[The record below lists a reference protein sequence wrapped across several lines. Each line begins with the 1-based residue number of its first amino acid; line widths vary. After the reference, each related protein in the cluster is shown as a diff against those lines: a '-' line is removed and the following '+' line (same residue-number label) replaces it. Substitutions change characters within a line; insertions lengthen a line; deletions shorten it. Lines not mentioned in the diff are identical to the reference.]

1 MSAWSWR
8 HIGHG
13 RAMLGKMRRALFA
26 LLFVLVGSPVARA
39 DWEVK
44 RSPFDARM
52 VARYKQILHGN
63 PDDAEALARLT
74 SLYKQYKSVAV
85 LERELG
91 AAADKSHDVND
102 WLALGN
108 VARNRGDFAAAQKAY
123 AGAVAL
129 EGDDARALGAL
140 ADADARLGKNGDAR
154 PLYERALLATSDAK
168 RRRPLLKKLIDLALA
183 NDRGLDA
190 KAALAEARKYHD
202 ELVRDDPKDEEARR
216 EWAEALAA
224 HGQPGEGAAEWRT
237 LAAGL
242 SRDPARQ
249 GQAWLRAG

>member
-1 MSAWSWR
+1 
-8 HIGHG
+8 
-13 RAMLGKMRRALFA
+13 
-26 LLFVLVGSPVARA
+26 
-39 DWEVK
+39 
-44 RSPFDARM
+44 
-52 VARYKQILHGN
+52 
-63 PDDAEALARLT
+63 
-74 SLYKQYKSVAV
+74 
-85 LERELG
+85 
-91 AAADKSHDVND
+91 D

-154 PLYERALLATSDAK
+154 PLYE
-168 RRRPLLKKLIDLALA
+168 
-183 NDRGLDA
+183 RGLDA